1 MALYTP
7 LIASW
12 LTMTFARLNFVN
24 PEFLFVL
31 IFITGKVGN
40 FFLKQL
46 WQVNAKKEG
55 CAI

>member
-1 MALYTP
+1 
-7 LIASW
+7 
-12 LTMTFARLNFVN
+12 MTFARLNFVN

-46 WQVNAKKEG
+46 WQVKAKKEG